1 MRIALS
7 GAQCSGKT
15 TLINE
20 MKNHPKFKDY
30 VFFDEVVRT
39 LKKEKG
45 IQVNKNADYASQIL
59 ILEKHLENLE
69 MEKFVTDRCLLD
81 AYTYATYLTH
91 KGLYSEKEWLDFRK
105 LFMQGI
111 YWYDRI
117 YLLDSNIPFQGD
129 GFRDTDEVFREDI
142 SKLFLKILKDFQ
154 IDFVFLEGS
163 LQERLNTVVNL

>member
-20 MKNHPKFKDY
+20 MRKHPRFEDY
-30 VFFDEVVRT
+30 VFFDEVVRM

-45 IQVNKNADYASQIL
+45 IQVNKNADYSSQIL

-69 MEKFVTDRCLLD
+69 TEKFVTDRCLLD
-81 AYTYATYLTH
+81 AYTYATYLMH

-117 YLLDSNIPFQGD
+117 YLLDSSIPFQGD
-129 GFRDTDEVFREDI
+129 GFRDTDKVFREDI
-142 SKLFLKILKDFQ
+142 SKLFLNILKDFQ

-163 LQERLNTVVNL
+163 LQERLNVVVNL